1 MKLEEIDRDNIFKV
15 PESYFDE
22 LPVRIQS
29 KISSRKRKFL
39 PDLNW
44 SVVLKVSISLAAIL
58 FFVLYL
64 GPQKTQNELSEPE
77 NLLAQVSADDVIAY
91 LELEDIWTNDI
102 IAQIDI
108 READLWQDD
117 EDPLIDE
124 LDLDEEQ
131 LIDLIDAFKTGKD
144 YL

>member
-131 LIDLIDAFKTGKD
+131 LIDLIDAFKTEKD

>member
-1 MKLEEIDRDNIFKV
+1 MKLKEIDRDNIFKA

-29 KISSRKRKFL
+29 KISSRKRKFF

-44 SVVLKVSISLAAIL
+44 SVVLKVSVPLAAIL
-58 FFVLYL
+58 FFALYL

-108 READLWQDD
+108 RETDLWQDD

>member
-1 MKLEEIDRDNIFKV
+1 MKLEEINKDNIFKT

-29 KISSRKRKFL
+29 KISSRERKFL

-44 SVVLKVSISLAAIL
+44 SVVLKVSVPIAAIL
-58 FFVLYL
+58 LFALYL
-64 GPQKTQNELSEPE
+64 GPQKTQNELPGPE
-77 NLLAQVSADDVIAY
+77 NLLSQVSADDVIAY
-91 LELEDIWTNDI
+91 LELENIWTNDI
-102 IAQIDI
+102 IAQIDL

-117 EDPLIDE
+117 EDPLIDA